1 MISESAPTTHRP
13 HKEQKLAT
21 SIITGRDIS
30 ITIDSKVYDPQV
42 LSTTL
47 TTTLDR
53 QAYETIDGRVFKA
66 IDSDA
71 TIEIEML
78 ADWGASSGGSD
89 SFCEIMWGKADSAP
103 NTALNYT
110 FVAATG
116 ASFAGQLYPSFPAA
130 GGSGKDAQTV
140 TFTLQCTAKPTLT
153 IS

>member
-1 MISESAPTTHRP
+1 M
-13 HKEQKLAT
+13 AT
-21 SIITGRDIS
+21 SVITGRDLS

-42 LSTTL
+42 LGVTL

-53 QAYETIDGRVFKA
+53 QAYETIDGRVWKA

-71 TIEIEML
+71 TITIEML
-78 ADWGASSGGSD
+78 ADWGASTGSPASD

-103 NTALNYT
+103 NTALAYSFT
-110 FVAATG
+110 AASGAVFTG
-116 ASFAGQLYPSFPAA
+116 NLYPSFPAA
-130 GGSGKDAQTV
+130 GGTGKDAQQV